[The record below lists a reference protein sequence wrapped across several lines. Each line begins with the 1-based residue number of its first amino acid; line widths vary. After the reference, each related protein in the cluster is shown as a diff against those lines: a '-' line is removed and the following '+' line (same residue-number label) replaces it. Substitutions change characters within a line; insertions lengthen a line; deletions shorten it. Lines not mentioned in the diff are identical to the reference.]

1 MKGTMGLVIAAGLGI
16 VGAICNWLYLDRL
29 AGEQQNVL
37 LAAVKEDH
45 QLNIGDTFTNS
56 DLEPVPIPA
65 SRAGNLTERA
75 VFWEA
80 RETVVGYH
88 ATRVYSGGE
97 IILQQD
103 LETPASRDLADTLP
117 DNQVARTI
125 PIDPR
130 STVPDLINPGDM
142 VSFEVSRFAGPTPA
156 GNSPPAN
163 STLELIGPFQVLSIG
178 ERREPTPIAESVRG
192 GSRGANTITIIV
204 NLVNGQYEPKAV
216 HLLEAIRG
224 SDSVVVVLH
233 SSKLG
238 ESREGRGES

>member
-1 MKGTMGLVIAAGLGI
+1 MKGSMGLAIAAGLGI

-29 AGEQQNVL
+29 AGEQQNKL
-37 LAAVKEDH
+37 LVAVKNNV

-56 DLEPVPIPA
+56 DLEPVPIPE
-65 SRAGNLTERA
+65 SRAGNLIERA
-75 VFWEA
+75 VGWEVHD
-80 RETVVGYH
+80 TVVGER

-97 IILQQD
+97 IVLEED
-103 LETPASRDLADTLP
+103 LVTPATRDLADTLP
-117 DNQVARTI
+117 DNQVARTV

-130 STVPDLINPGDM
+130 STVPELINPGDM

-156 GNSPPAN
+156 GNSQPAN
-163 STLELIGPFQVLSIG
+163 STLELIGPFQVLTIG

-204 NLVNGQYEPKAV
+204 NLVNGQYEAKAV

-233 SSKLG
+233 SSRLG
-238 ESREGRGES
+238 ESSEGRGGS